1 MSFNF
6 TLKVRVNDV
15 DYLIAEPSFY
25 DYKNLVKTIFD
36 DDTDIITTAF
46 DNFLCKFVNV
56 DVDETPNITKFLL
69 LLKLRTLILGNNID
83 FDVNDMRVTYN
94 LNKIFDHFNVPL
106 NTYSF
111 NMNGNTFEFRTPSTL
126 KPNGSVFDFIMDCL
140 YKIDGIP
147 ITKEDKPHIPALPI
161 TTISNEILE
170 SISMKF
176 DIEYV
181 NQTLWSI
188 DGSFLAF
195 LKSVFSYN
203 IEGLYDLEYVL
214 RRNLNFSAQDFTTL
228 SFAECNV
235 LFKNYEKEVTEAA
248 KKNNIDKTINSDI

>member
-6 TLKVRVNDV
+6 TLKVKVNDV
-15 DYLIAEPSFY
+15 EYQIAEPSFY

-36 DDTDIITTAF
+36 DDVDVTTNAF
-46 DNFLCKFVNV
+46 DNFLSKFVNINV
-56 DVDETPNITKFLL
+56 HETPNITKFLL
-69 LLKLRTLILGNNID
+69 LIKLRTLILGNNVD
-83 FDVNDMRVTYN
+83 FDVNDIRVTYS
-94 LNKIFDHFNVPL
+94 LNKVFDHFNVPL

-111 NMNGNTFEFRTPSTL
+111 NMNGNIFEFRTPSTL
-126 KPNGSVFDFIMDCL
+126 KPNNSIFDFIMGCL

-147 ITKEDKPHIPALPI
+147 ITNDDRPHVPALPI
-161 TTISNEILE
+161 STISGEILE
-170 SISMKF
+170 IISMKF
-176 DIEYV
+176 EIEFI

-195 LKSVFSYN
+195 LRSIFLYN

-248 KKNNIDKTINSDI
+248 KKNNIDKTMNSDI